1 MLDFFCVG
9 VMLQAE
15 FDILNS
21 ERTNDVAWP
30 VRESEFGYAN
40 MHEEELPTPR
50 RPASSRWALCG
61 VAPGER

>member
-21 ERTNDVAWP
+21 ERTNDVAITR
-30 VRESEFGYAN
+30 V
-40 MHEEELPTPR
+40 
-50 RPASSRWALCG
+50 
-61 VAPGER
+61 